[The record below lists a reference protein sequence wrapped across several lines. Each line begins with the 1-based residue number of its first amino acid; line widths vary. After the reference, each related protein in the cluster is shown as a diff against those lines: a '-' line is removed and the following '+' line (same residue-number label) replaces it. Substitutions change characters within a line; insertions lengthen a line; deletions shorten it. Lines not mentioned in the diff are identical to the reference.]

1 MKARD
6 SMNQGEQGK
15 SRSFT
20 RFVERVGHKI
30 PDPIIIF
37 MSFYPIAFVTTVLM
51 GGHQFETIGAGGEA
65 ISYQILPMHHAE
77 HVRWIFDNAL
87 LQNWLAFGNGVL
99 GVILV
104 VMLAI
109 GVAENSGLFAALIKR
124 VGTHI
129 PQRWLPL
136 LLMFLGITSSVA
148 TDAGY
153 LVLIPLA
160 GLLYAGL
167 GRNPLIGMAAA
178 FAGVSA
184 GFSANLIPGPVD
196 AIIGLN
202 AQIFAESQGV
212 PFANAAG
219 EALNPVTMHHWFIIT
234 STGVLALTGFWVTR
248 RFVEPMLEGGE
259 FVIPDDIKPGDFE
272 LNDEERRGLRA
283 SLPGAI
289 VAILMCLGLALGP
302 LATFTDATGSEVSP
316 WMNNIILLISLF
328 FAVCGLFFGVAAGR
342 FR

>member
-1 MKARD
+1 MSSSED
-6 SMNQGEQGK
+6 STGQSF
-15 SRSFT
+15 SRW
-20 RFVERVGHKI
+20 VERVGHKI
-30 PDPIIIF
+30 PDPVIIF
-37 MSFYPIAFVTTVLM
+37 MSFYPIAFLATVFM
-51 GGHQFETIGAGGEA
+51 GGHSFETMGAGGEA
-65 ISYQILPMHHAE
+65 ISYTILPMYQSE

-87 LQNWLAFGNGVL
+87 LRNWLAFGNGVL

-129 PQRWLPL
+129 PQAWLPL

-184 GFSANLIPGPVD
+184 GFSANLIPGTPIDV
-196 AIIGLN
+196 IIGMN
-202 AQIFAESQGV
+202 AQVFAESQGV
-212 PFANAAG
+212 PFTTADGAPLRPA
-219 EALNPVTMHHWFIIT
+219 TMHYWFIAT
-234 STGVLALTGFWVTR
+234 STIVLAFTGAWVTK
-248 RFVEPMLEGGE
+248 RFVEPKLNLQPFELPSE
-259 FVIPDDIKPGDFE
+259 INLDDFE
-272 LNDEERRGLRA
+272 ATTRSARALRR
-283 SLPGAI
+283 PVGACWSRRWPS
-289 VAILMCLGLALGP
+289 AACRWARSGP
-302 LATFTDATGSEVSP
+302 TPMTPATGCCRSSTT
-316 WMNNIILLISLF
+316 SS
-328 FAVCGLFFGVAAGR
+328 C
-342 FR
+342 